1 MSSAL
6 MENYNVIDAV
16 TSRSREARANA
27 FYLFFKISLKVPRH
41 QTTLLKILH
50 NYKQIHPKE
59 GSISDTIL

>member
-27 FYLFFKISLKVPRH
+27 FYLFFEDFVESAKVFGVFIKDIA
-41 QTTLLKILH
+41 QL
-50 NYKQIHPKE
+50 
-59 GSISDTIL
+59 